1 MDQNPPQSTDTPQ
14 TPPAGASPVAPEE
27 HTTEIP
33 PPTAPV
39 EQPANPVS
47 VAPETT
53 PSINGGESSAPP
65 VASDTP
71 APAAP
76 IVNTPPPP
84 AAGTPQ
90 DANHK
95 KNATM
100 MYAVV
105 TIVIIIIVGAG
116 LMFMSVSS
124 RSSEQPV
131 ANTTAVPPATA
142 IPTEQPTMTPV
153 PATPEEEAEAV
164 NVTVD
169 DTDIQQAE
177 KDLQGL

>member
-1 MDQNPPQSTDTPQ
+1 
-14 TPPAGASPVAPEE
+14 
-27 HTTEIP
+27 
-33 PPTAPV
+33 
-39 EQPANPVS
+39 
-47 VAPETT
+47 
-53 PSINGGESSAPP
+53 
-65 VASDTP
+65 
-71 APAAP
+71 
-76 IVNTPPPP
+76 VNTPPPP